1 MGPFKDFIV
10 ESGLDIPDE
19 FKSEPEGHLNAFWQH
34 LDGTK
39 SKYTEIDDM
48 HLINILF
55 MIRKN
60 IHYYEDVIKLEN
72 MNECAIEQLELFKKQ
87 DVHASFEV
95 HKRGLYVQ
103 NKEEYTNV

>member
-10 ESGLDIPDE
+10 ESGLEIPEE
-19 FKSEPEGHLNAFWQH
+19 FKAEPQDHRNAFWQH
-34 LDGTK
+34 LGGTK

-55 MIRKN
+55 MIRRN

-72 MNECAIEQLELFKKQ
+72 MNECAIEQLDLFRKQ
-87 DVHASFEV
+87 NAYASFEV

-103 NKEEYTNV
+103 NKEESTNV